1 MWYEGGMKILL
12 ETERLMLCAWWGEDA
27 EAAFRIYG
35 DPAVMRFIGTGATTG
50 SVEETA
56 TRLQRYIGHHE
67 KFGFGLWATFE
78 KSTGRLIGNTGL
90 TSLDGGPEIEL
101 GYHLAKEAWGKGYA
115 TEVAGALLD
124 YGFQTLGLKKI
135 LAVTHPDNVASQRV
149 LEKVGMSRQGMG
161 HYYGAELVVY
171 VVEEVTK

>member
-1 MWYEGGMKILL
+1 MTML
-12 ETERLMLCAWWGEDA
+12 ETERLVLRAWRPEDA
-27 EAAFRIYG
+27 AEAFRIYG

-67 KFGFGLWATFE
+67 KFGFGLWATIE

-90 TSLDGGPEIEL
+90 TSLDGGPEIEV
-101 GYHLAKEAWGKGYA
+101 GYHLSQEAWGKGYA

-124 YGFQTLGLKKI
+124 YGFQTLGLQTI

-149 LEKVGMSRQGMG
+149 LEKVGMIRQGMG
-161 HYYGAELVVY
+161 HYYGQDLVVF
-171 VVEEVTK
+171 VKEAEA